1 MYHAALGQVL
11 GVGADVLPW
20 DPTLS
25 RNPGAAL
32 EVNRG

>member
-11 GVGADVLPW
+11 GVGADVMPW

-25 RNPGAAL
+25 RNPEATL
-32 EVNRG
+32 EHNRG